1 MQEFDFVIIGSGFGG
16 SVAAMRLSQK
26 GYSVAVIEKGKR
38 YRPQDFAATN
48 WNLRRFLWAPVIKC
62 FGIQQITLL
71 KGIMLLHGAGVGGGS
86 LVYANTLMTP
96 PDSIF
101 KNPLWPAGTDWQNE
115 LKPFF
120 KIAQKMLGVVTN
132 KIESEAENLMQK
144 LAKEMGVEKS
154 YHLTEVAVFFGTPG
168 KTEADPYFAGSGPER
183 SGCTACGACM
193 VGCREGAKNTLDKNY
208 LYFAEKWGTLIF
220 PELKVSK
227 IIPVEGGYAVTAG
240 SVNELIFKE
249 EVRFRAKKVIVSSG
263 VLGSIELLFK
273 NRDVFKTLPA
283 ISGKLGEYVRTNG
296 ESLCGVTSL
305 DTQQDLSRGIAI
317 GSAIHPDAVTKIEP
331 VRYNSGSSL
340 MRLLAVPMTANGNRL
355 LRPLKLVATVFS
367 RLPRIIRLFF
377 VKNWA
382 RQSVILLVMQTVDM
396 HMKLKL
402 GRSFL
407 SLGRKALVA
416 DTQSAVFPSFL
427 NVAQKA
433 TQKVAGMIN
442 GEPQNA
448 ASEVLLGIPATAH
461 ILGGCNMGSASDNA
475 VINSQHEV
483 FGYPGLFV
491 CDGSVIPTNL
501 GVNPSL
507 TITALAERF
516 ACGFPIKDEALFN
529 NRMIKFSGTQ

>member
-16 SVAAMRLSQK
+16 SVAAMRLAQK
-26 GYSVAVIEKGKR
+26 GYTVAVIEKGKR

-48 WNLRRFLWAPVIKC
+48 WNIRRFLWAPLIKC

-101 KNPLWPAGTDWQNE
+101 KNPLWPAGTDWLNE

-120 KIAQKMLGVVTN
+120 QTAQKMLGVVTN
-132 KIESEAENLMQK
+132 KIESEAERLMRG
-144 LAKEMGVEKS
+144 LATDLGVEKS
-154 YHLTEVAVFFGTPG
+154 FHLTEVAVFFGAPG
-168 KTEADPYFAGSGPER
+168 KTASDPYFAGSGPER
-183 SGCTACGACM
+183 SGCSGCGACM

-208 LYFAEKWGTLIF
+208 LYFAEKWGTRIF
-220 PELKVSK
+220 PELRVSK
-227 IIPVEGGYAVTAG
+227 IIPVDGGYTVTAG
-240 SVNELIFKE
+240 SVRELFLKREVSFK
-249 EVRFRAKKVIVSSG
+249 AKNVIVSAG
-263 VLGSIELLFK
+263 VLGSIELLFQ
-273 NRDVFKTLPA
+273 NRDIFKTLPA
-283 ISGKLGEYVRTNG
+283 ISEKLGEYVRTNG

-305 DTQQDLSRGIAI
+305 DTHLDLSRGIAI

-340 MRLLAVPMTANGNRL
+340 MRLLAVPMTANGSRL
-355 LRPLKLVATVFS
+355 LRPLKLLATIVA
-367 RLPRIIRLFF
+367 RLPRIIRLIF

-382 RQSVILLVMQTVDM
+382 RQSVILLVMQTVDI

-407 SLGRKALVA
+407 SFGRKALVA
-416 DTQSAVFPSFL
+416 GTQSGHFPSFL
-427 NVAQKA
+427 ALAQEA
-433 TQKVAGMIN
+433 TRKVAGMIN

-461 ILGGCNMGSASDNA
+461 ILGGCNMGTASENA
-475 VINSQHEV
+475 VIDSRHEV

-491 CDGSVIPTNL
+491 CDGSVIPANL

-516 ACGFPIKDEALFN
+516 AAGFPVKDETHFG
-529 NRMIKFSGTQ
+529 NRMIKFSDVT

>member
-16 SVAAMRLSQK
+16 SVAAMRLAQK

-48 WNLRRFLWAPVIKC
+48 WNLRRFLWAPIIKC

-96 PDSIF
+96 PDSIY
-101 KNPLWPAGTDWQNE
+101 KSPLWPAGTDWLNE

-120 KIAQKMLGVVTN
+120 QTAQKMLGVVTN

-144 LAKEMGVEKS
+144 LAADLGVQNS
-154 YHLTEVAVFFGTPG
+154 FHLTEVAVYFGAPG
-168 KTEADPYFAGSGPER
+168 KSGTDPYFAGAGPER
-183 SGCTACGACM
+183 SGCTGCGACM

-208 LYFAEKWGTLIF
+208 LYFAEKWGTQIF

-227 IIPVEGGYAVTAG
+227 IIPVEGGYSVTAA
-240 SVNELIFKE
+240 SVRDLFFKK
-249 EVRFRAKKVIVSSG
+249 EVRFRAKKVIVASG
-263 VLGSIELLFK
+263 VLGSVELLFQ
-273 NRDVFKTLPA
+273 NRDVFRTLPA
-283 ISGKLGEYVRTNG
+283 ISPKLGEYVRTNG

-305 DTQQDLSRGIAI
+305 DSRQDLSRGIAI

-355 LRPLKLVATVFS
+355 LRPLKLLQTLILRF
-367 RLPRIIRLFF
+367 PRIIRLIF

-382 RQSVILLVMQTVDM
+382 RQSVILLVMQTVDI

-407 SLGRKALVA
+407 SFGRKALVG
-416 DTQSAVFPSFL
+416 DSQSGTFPSYL
-427 NVAQKA
+427 NVAQVA
-433 TQKVAGMIN
+433 TRKVAGMIN

-461 ILGGCNMGSASDNA
+461 ILGGCNMGSTPEHA
-475 VINSQHEV
+475 VIDSRHEV

-491 CDGSVIPTNL
+491 CDGSVIPANL

-507 TITALAERF
+507 TITALSERF
-516 ACGFPIKDEALFN
+516 SAGFPVKDETLFR
-529 NRMIKFSGTQ
+529 NRLIKFSDAQ